1 MNAIRLKTDYL
12 KEPLGLGN
20 PNPLSMTYVDEVY
33 VYMEQYR
40 KLLKVEQNAIE
51 VL

>member
-12 KEPLGLGN
+12 KEPLGLSN

-33 VYMEQYR
+33 VLYGAVQKASES
-40 KLLKVEQNAIE
+40 
-51 VL
+51 